1 MRIAV
6 VGAGGVGGYFGARLL
21 AGGEDVAFVARGETL
36 RALATDGLRLTG
48 ASGDFHFAPVRA
60 VGDPREVGTVDAV
73 LVAVKSWQL
82 PGVAATIAPLV
93 GPATV
98 VVPLLNGVEAT
109 AELAAALG
117 APPVA
122 AGLCGIVAYLVA
134 PGHVHHEGVAPFVR
148 FGELDNRES
157 PRLERLRA
165 AFAAAGVRAEIP
177 ADIHA
182 ALWMKLLFIAPVS
195 SVGALVRAPA
205 GAWREL
211 EGARDLA
218 RRAMRDTVEVAAALG
233 VALPADA
240 VERTLLFLDA
250 LAPASTSSLQ
260 RDFEAGRRSE
270 LDAQVGAVVRLG
282 AAAGVETPA
291 CRLLYDCL
299 LPQEL
304 AARAAA
310 PARA

>member
-21 AGGEDVAFVARGETL
+21 AAGQEVAFVARGETL
-36 RALATDGLRLTG
+36 RALTTSGLRLTG
-48 ASGDFHFAPVRA
+48 ASGEIRLASVRA
-60 VGDPREVGTVDAV
+60 VGDPLEVGAVDAV

-82 PGVAATIAPLV
+82 PEVAATLAPLV

-98 VVPLLNGVEAT
+98 VVPLLNGVEA
-109 AELAAALG
+109 AGVLGAALG
-117 APPVA
+117 AGPVA
-122 AGLCGIVAYLVA
+122 AGLCGIVAWLVA

-157 PRLERLRA
+157 PRLERLRE

-177 ADIHA
+177 ADIRA

-211 EGARDLA
+211 AGARDLA
-218 RRAMRDTVEVAAALG
+218 ERAMREVAAVAAALG
-233 VALPADA
+233 VELPPDA
-240 VERTLLFLDA
+240 VERTLRFLDA
-250 LAPASTSSLQ
+250 LEPGSTSSLQ
-260 RDFEAGRRSE
+260 RDFETGRRSE

-282 AAAGVETPA
+282 AAASVETPA
-291 CRLLYDCL
+291 CRVLHDCL

-310 PARA
+310 QPA